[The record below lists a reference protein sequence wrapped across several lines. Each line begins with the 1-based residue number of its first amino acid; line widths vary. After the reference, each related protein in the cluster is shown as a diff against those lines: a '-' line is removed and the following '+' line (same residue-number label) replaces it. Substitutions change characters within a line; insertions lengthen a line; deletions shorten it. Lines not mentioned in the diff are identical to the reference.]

1 MPDGG
6 SSCAASALCWR
17 RAGGRKKGWKGA
29 AEEKETEAQ
38 QYELA
43 QSIPL
48 LLWPYSWASL
58 PSAFERDART
68 CREGSIPRRGLTCS
82 RAWLHLKLLR
92 LVSSPCHSCLY
103 VPARRPLCC
112 LTGWLLLLLLWIR
125 SPGPQQPCRQRLLRR
140 ELWPLRQERG
150 PGMPP
155 TLVQRGTPTPARC
168 ISLPQPLCVLAVG
181 ILSRSEHGQNSHQ
194 ARSQQSPPFG
204 MRSTPDK
211 SAQCQSSSCLRQ
223 YTAHRTRVHAYCKLP
238 SSTQQSIP
246 PARHLSRLIRS
257 QVDLSVNASRFH
269 RLDPLNAVRRVSNN
283 TAAYRSRSNSRGTAS
298 SQSNWD

>member
-1 MPDGG
+1 MEVVHALHLLSVGG
-6 SSCAASALCWR
+6 EP
-17 RAGGRKKGWKGA
+17 AGGRRDGRERRKRKRQKRNSMSSLSPSRCYYGRTRGRHCPPPLSATHARAGKGRYRG
-29 AEEKETEAQ
+29 
-38 QYELA
+38 
-43 QSIPL
+43 
-48 LLWPYSWASL
+48 
-58 PSAFERDART
+58 
-68 CREGSIPRRGLTCS
+68 GLTCS